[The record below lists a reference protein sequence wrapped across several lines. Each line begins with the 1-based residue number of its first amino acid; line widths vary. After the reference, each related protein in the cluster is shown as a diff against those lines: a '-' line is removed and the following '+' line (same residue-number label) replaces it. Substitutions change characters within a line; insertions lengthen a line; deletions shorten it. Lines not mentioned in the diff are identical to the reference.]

1 MEQSDVVLAEQEI
14 CSEPRFYVDG
24 ASRLDIKQ
32 GVLGNCWLLAAMSV
46 LAQHKPLVDR
56 IMPEGVYEADRFS
69 PRYTGKVVFKLWQYG
84 EWVTVIID
92 DRLPTYKG
100 KLVFVHSPEKNEF
113 WCALLEKAYA
123 KIHGSYEALKGGL
136 TGEALEDF
144 TGGLS
149 EVFVLEDAP
158 ANLFQIM
165 QRAEKR
171 SALMGCSI
179 NVFLSTRGG
188 VELIRIRNP
197 WGDEKEWT
205 GAWGDRSPEWQE
217 LSQDE
222 KRSLDLEFDVDGEFW
237 MSFEDFKSHFDKLEV
252 CMLDV
257 ENAID
262 KTQISFNS
270 RLENGFWRKHVSAG
284 GCRNFLETFH
294 TNPQFRL
301 VSRVM
306 SRMICEG
313 TGFAL
318 YKVSNRVM
326 SREICEGIGFALYKV
341 SNRVISKV
349 LCEGTGFA
357 LYKVS
362 NRVIS
367 RVICEGT
374 GFALYKV
381 SNRVISRVICGGI
394 GFALYKIDDI
404 TKRKYGVSRLD
415 KEYFQ
420 FNKSTERSTFI
431 NSREVVGRFE
441 LAPGEYVIVP
451 STFIQ
456 NAEADF
462 LLRIF
467 SEKAVSSS
475 ALTESTFFGSLG
487 IDQVD
492 LKDMNDAEKFRVFFD
507 KFAGEAIFKR
517 YDIDESGS
525 IEAFE
530 LRQALFDAYPMLC
543 IALTLSLTIIVE
555 LSLSQEVLQA
565 INARFSTGDGKINVD
580 DFVEI
585 SCRFDRFYRLVSMFL
600 NPDGSS
606 ITLTTEQNV
615 KRPKEKFEI
624 PL

>member
-1 MEQSDVVLAEQEI
+1 MKRYSFAGSGTSSFQSSSTGSFQSSSKSTFQSSSFTRTRSRSHSSSSNLWSSSLSSTSNYFEDPEFPAKDESVFHSKKPPKPFEWKRPWEI

-179 NVFLSTRGG
+179 NAFAGEIETDAGMGLYKGHAYSITAVRKVFLSTRGG

-270 RLENGFWRKHVSAG
+270 RLENGSWRKHVSAG

-294 TNPQFRL
+294 TNPQFRITL
-301 VSRVM
+301 HDGNEDEDNLSTVV
-306 SRMICEG
+306 I
-313 TGFAL
+313 AL
-318 YKVSNRVM
+318 MQKDRRRSTLANPIGSNH
-326 SREICEGIGFALYKV
+326 
-341 SNRVISKV
+341 
-349 LCEGTGFA
+349 T
-357 LYKVS
+357 
-362 NRVIS
+362 
-367 RVICEGT
+367 
-374 GFALYKV
+374 
-381 SNRVISRVICGGI
+381 I
-394 GFALYKIDDI
+394 GFALYKIDVI

-507 KFAGEAIFKR
+507 KFAGEAEE
-517 YDIDESGS
+517 IDAVALQRILS
-525 IEAFE
+525 IAFSRG
-530 LRQALFDAYPMLC
+530 L
-543 IALTLSLTIIVE
+543 LSTCLM
-555 LSLSQEVLQA
+555 
-565 INARFSTGDGKINVD
+565 R
-580 DFVEI
+580 
-585 SCRFDRFYRLVSMFL
+585 
-600 NPDGSS
+600 
-606 ITLTTEQNV
+606 TTV
-615 KRPKEKFEI
+615 ACWDTRSFC
-624 PL
+624 